1 MVKRI
6 VLIILIVS
14 IKLYAF
20 DWPVENR
27 VLTATLGESRGDHF
41 YPGIELGG
49 GEQEIFPIADG
60 ELVYF
65 YEEGEGYSSFPRGN
79 GSFLALQHEGRIQSV
94 YSHLKKGSMH
104 PENLL
109 FHARSS
115 TDLPEPLGLTG
126 DTGAAIGIQLLLI
139 IVDLADLKLL
149 NPVKKD
155 KPLLKPVLGVA
166 SGTSRQ
172 GPVIGKLH
180 LKRGG
185 IIEELTDGMTISS
198 GEGDLVAEIY
208 DESSFVSF
216 YRRLAPY
223 RIYLLKNG
231 QSVFTIV
238 FDALEERSD
247 HLFPSGSKTGFDELF
262 QDRWLFRLG
271 TITLVEGK
279 SQIQIK
285 AESFS
290 GRESSVILNIEVSS
304 E

>member
-1 MVKRI
+1 MVKRV

-14 IKLYAF
+14 IRLYAF

-41 YPGIELGG
+41 HPGIELGG

-60 ELVYF
+60 ELVF
-65 YEEGEGYSSFPRGN
+65 FHEEGEGYSSFPRGN
-79 GSFLALQHEGRIQSV
+79 GSFMVLQHEGRIQSI

-104 PENLL
+104 PEN
-109 FHARSS
+109 HHYNTRSS
-115 TDLPEPLGLTG
+115 TDFPEPLGLSG

-139 IVDLADLKLL
+139 IVDLADLKFL

-155 KPLLKPVLGVA
+155 KPLLKPILSAA

-172 GPVIGKLH
+172 VPVIGKLH
-180 LKRGG
+180 LERGR
-185 IIEELTDGMTISS
+185 IIEELIDRMTIAS

-216 YRRLAPY
+216 HRRLAPY

-231 QSVFTIV
+231 QSVSTIT

-247 HLFPSGSKTGFDELF
+247 HLVLSGSETGFDELF
-262 QDRWLFRLG
+262 KDRWLFRLG

-290 GRESSVILNIEVSS
+290 GQENSVIMNIEVSS